1 MNRLNPLYVVALAVT
16 IVFVSFFLLKE
27 EISLYNQNNN
37 EFSNIQVKA
46 KEYKDFKSSWNN
58 KTFVNKTLNQ
68 ILRNSS
74 FKNQKVLR
82 VDTDSSIKV
91 KMISDNPKVLNS
103 FLNRIL
109 NKKLIIKKLEID
121 KSFVDL
127 EIGLK

>member
-16 IVFVSFFLLKE
+16 IVFVSFFLLE
-27 EISLYNQNNN
+27 EEMSLYNQNNN